1 MTVRYE
7 FKRDAGYRFF
17 KDGVSILLHALAI
30 AKEGAILTNTDCYHF
45 LRRINKYLQSV
56 GGYSLE
62 KLDFGKILTIKDFAD
77 LEDLAFYK
85 FGSKQW
91 LDYILK
97 DSFQFGSIDYYRN
110 IEEQN
115 SKDTME
121 GLSNLVI
128 STPKRI
134 ICTSLVSGYNYCIF
148 CGTSRLDNRDQMS
161 NRFGPKI
168 VKIADLRKFA
178 EEVKAILGARR
189 FFLHQVIY
197 DDLKIFRVKTL
208 KSFNGRTRNFDPQVI
223 SDSIFDLLYD
233 SSFLPSL
240 YIKPTR
246 FSVEQELRLVFEMPN
261 DVPHKSQITDRG
273 LLRHIEIVS

>member
-1 MTVRYE
+1 MTIRYE
-7 FKRDAGYRFF
+7 FEGNAGYRFF
-17 KDGVSILLHALAI
+17 KDRVSILLHALAI
-30 AKEGAILTNTDCYHF
+30 AKEGAVFTNTDCYNFFRHM
-45 LRRINKYLQSV
+45 NKYLQSV
-56 GGYSLE
+56 GAYSPE
-62 KLDFGKILTIKDFAD
+62 KLDFGKILTIEHFVD
-77 LEDLAFYK
+77 LEDVAFYK
-85 FGSKQW
+85 FGSEQS

-97 DSFQFGSIDYYRN
+97 DSFQFGSIEYYRN

-246 FSVEQELRLVFEMPN
+246 FSVEQELRLVFEMPH